1 MSSTAGKIILGLGKA
16 ILVAT
21 ATITISTLANRV
33 LKDSTNDI
41 AEGAIQLFRFAKNG
55 ITANN
60 ELEA

>member
-1 MSSTAGKIILGLGKA
+1 MTAGKIILGLGKA
-16 ILVAT
+16 VLVAT
-21 ATITISTLANRV
+21 VTITVSTLANRV

-41 AEGAIQLFRFAKNG
+41 AEGAIQLFRFAKNN